1 MRKRACEQRM
11 RQLPSYR
18 TDASNPVFAKT
29 ALDLFGPFEV
39 KVERKTIKEA
49 WCCIFTCMTSRA
61 VHLELCTDK
70 STDTFFQK
78 IRMPKRTPEI
88 GLVRPWDQFCRF
100 PKIPAGDG
108 AGMESS
114 LILQNLALRSN
125 GVGTYPKLVT

>member
-1 MRKRACEQRM
+1 MIGLRDIARNHVKACIPCKLMRKRACEQRM

-49 WCCIFTCMTSRA
+49 WCCIFTCMTTRA

-88 GLVRPWDQFCRF
+88 GLVRRGTNF
-100 PKIPAGDG
+100 AG
-108 AGMESS
+108 SQRY
-114 LILQNLALRSN
+114 LQEMVQEWNQ
-125 GVGTYPKLVT
+125 V